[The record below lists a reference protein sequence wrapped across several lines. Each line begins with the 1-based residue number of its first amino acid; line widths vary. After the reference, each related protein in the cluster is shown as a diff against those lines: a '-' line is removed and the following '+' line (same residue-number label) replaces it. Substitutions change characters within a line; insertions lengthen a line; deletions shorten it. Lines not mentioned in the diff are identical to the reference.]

1 MTCLRV
7 QEGGSIV
14 RVDQPFI
21 ADYRIMWQ
29 EYWVSDRSKNNL
41 RPTVSTTLFPRTG
54 EAPLCLDVRM
64 SGKNVGL
71 HGNARQARQGGHGH
85 TVLAMAEG
93 TAPYDL
99 RKTGP
104 TLRSWRHTKLCTPSN
119 CKRMLLFLSF
129 KKNNNCIWTLNWQC
143 VKCTIDR
150 NC

>member
-71 HGNARQARQGGHGH
+71 HGNARQARQEGHGH

-104 TLRSWRHTKLCTPSN
+104 TLRSWRHTKLCTNTYKSGSRHH
-119 CKRMLLFLSF
+119 KILM
-129 KKNNNCIWTLNWQC
+129 KNNNDIY
-143 VKCTIDR
+143 I
-150 NC
+150 